1 MSLRSRFAAVATA
14 IVLLAG
20 SAVLISVSPANASV
34 LELTVTSAADTAGT
48 CPSASNCTLRQ
59 ALTQMSSGYPD
70 EIYDASITIAP
81 GIGTIAL
88 TGTLNYDGGLNFSKN
103 LTIDG
108 NGVAIVGNST
118 FQLLGSGTLGA
129 TDIREISFT
138 NGNSADVGGAIFA
151 GGTFSIHDATFSNNV
166 SVQNGGAVHSAGP
179 LNLSNVTFERNS
191 SALGGAVFAS
201 GSLTVTDSLFEDNLA
216 QSSAGAVA
224 AGGNASFANTEFLIN
239 TVTSSQ
245 GDGGAV
251 TLFGN
256 SGTSTIQ
263 DSVFTANS
271 GAGGGGAI
279 TSNHALT
286 VSRTSFTQNSAFNG
300 TGGAVNSD
308 GPVSV
313 SDSSFSENLADI
325 AGALS
330 GTNLTINDSDFSE
343 NVAQV
348 DIAAVYGNAVSINR
362 SSFDGN
368 SAARDFGAVNSTG
381 LLTVAQSSFTNN
393 VAGRQIAVAQSNGAV
408 SFVNTTIVGN
418 SSQGPL
424 ILGFGNVQLKYST
437 VTENVVTTNQNSL
450 VIFSGGVISLF
461 GNVLTNSSPNVE
473 ICSGATSSSGY
484 NYANDT
490 SCGLTAIGD
499 NENLANNPLLGAL
512 GDHGG
517 STLTRLP
524 LVGSPLI
531 GAIPNGSCQTG
542 GAPSV
547 DQRGFARPNVP
558 SGPCDIGAVQL
569 TPQLNAILSGRTL
582 TISITEFTSAATIT
596 LQSGSILLGTIAPD
610 TTGSGTATYEL
621 ECSVPPGSQN
631 VTASANGGQTA
642 TAAIDLEACTPEA
655 IPIFAG

>member
-14 IVLLAG
+14 IALLAG
-20 SAVLISVSPANASV
+20 STVLISASPANASA

-81 GIGTIAL
+81 EIGTIAL
-88 TGTLNYDGGLNFSKN
+88 TSTLSYDGGLNYAMN
-103 LTIDG
+103 LTING
-108 NGVAIVGNST
+108 NGVTIAGDGSFQLFSTVTTGATEIHNATFTDGNSP
-118 FQLLGSGTLGA
+118 
-129 TDIREISFT
+129 
-138 NGNSADVGGAIFA
+138 DVGGAIFA
-151 GGTFSIHDATFSNNV
+151 GGALSIHDATFLDNV
-166 SVQNGGAVHSAGP
+166 SVQQGGAVHSVGSV
-179 LNLSNVTFERNS
+179 NLSNVTFERNS
-191 SALGGAVFAS
+191 SAAGGAVFAS
-201 GSLTVTDSLFEDNLA
+201 GAITAVDSLFEDNIA
-216 QSSAGAVA
+216 QSSGAAIA
-224 AGGNASFANTEFLIN
+224 AGGVASFTNTEFSIN

-271 GAGGGGAI
+271 GPGGGGAI
-279 TSNHALT
+279 RCSHALT
-286 VSRTSFTQNSAFNG
+286 VSRVSFTQNSAFNG
-300 TGGAVNSD
+300 TGGAIESD
-308 GPVSV
+308 GNVTISET
-313 SDSSFSENLADI
+313 SFVQNLADI
-325 AGALS
+325 AGAVS
-330 GTNLTINDSDFSE
+330 GTTVTVSDSAFVEND
-343 NVAQV
+343 AQI
-348 DIAAVYGNAVSINR
+348 DIGAIYGNVITINR

-368 SAARDFGAVNSTG
+368 SAARDFGTVNSTG

-424 ILGFGNVQLKYST
+424 VLGFGNVQLKYST

-499 NENLANNPLLGAL
+499 NQNVSNDPMLGAL

-517 STLTRLP
+517 YTLTQLP

-531 GAIPNGSCQTG
+531 GAIPNSSCQTG
-542 GAPSV
+542 GAPSF
-547 DQRGFARPNVP
+547 DQRGFARPNIP

-596 LQSGSILLGTIAPD
+596 LQSGSILLGTITVDA
-610 TTGSGTATYEL
+610 TGSGTATYDL
-621 ECSVPPGSQN
+621 ECSVPAGSQT
-631 VTASANGGQTA
+631 VTASATGGQSA
-642 TAAIDLEACTPEA
+642 TAAFDLEACTPEV
-655 IPIFAG
+655 IPVFAG